1 MQMLTE
7 HLRKTE
13 SPPTS
18 HEPDVARVLTVPG
31 LDGSGP
37 RHWQSYWEHLSGFRR
52 VVMPEEARPRF
63 HVWLPAL
70 DTAIR
75 LSARP
80 VVIAAHSLGCLALA
94 WWAAMLSGEKADRL
108 VHAALLVAP
117 PDVDGLETSERIRD
131 FRPTPR
137 WQLPFPSILVA
148 SRNDPFAAYERSEQM
163 AANWGS
169 QLVDAGKAGHLNAES
184 GLAEWPA
191 GLRLLCGLSGHNAN
205 RLVAEL
211 GLRVALA

>member
-1 MQMLTE
+1 MLNET
-7 HLRKTE
+7 LRRME
-13 SPPTS
+13 APAARD
-18 HEPDVARVLTVPG
+18 EPEVARVLTVPG

-37 RHWQSYWEHLSGFRR
+37 RHWQSHWEQLAGVRR
-52 VVMPEEARPRF
+52 VVLPDEVKPRF
-63 HVWLPAL
+63 HVWMPAL
-70 DTAIR
+70 DAAIR

-117 PDVDGLETSERIRD
+117 PDVDALETSDRIRD

-137 WQLPFPSILVA
+137 WRLPFPTILVA
-148 SRNDPFAAYERSEQM
+148 SRNDPFASWDRSERM
-163 AANWGS
+163 AEDWGS
-169 QLVDAGKAGHLNAES
+169 QLVDAGRAGHLNADS

-205 RLVAEL
+205 LAIAEL

>member
-1 MQMLTE
+1 M
-7 HLRKTE
+7 
-13 SPPTS
+13 
-18 HEPDVARVLTVPG
+18 LTVPG

-37 RHWQSYWEHLSGFRR
+37 RHWQSYWEQLTGFRR
-52 VVMPEEARPRF
+52 VVLPEEARPRF
-63 HVWLPAL
+63 HVWIPAL
-70 DTAIR
+70 DAAIR
-75 LSARP
+75 MSARP

-117 PDVDGLETSERIRD
+117 PDVDALETSERIRD

-137 WQLPFPSILVA
+137 WRLPFPTILVA
-148 SRNDPFAAYERSEQM
+148 SRDDPFASWERSEQM
-163 AANWGS
+163 AVNWGS
-169 QLVDAGKAGHLNAES
+169 QLVDAGRAGHLNAAS
-184 GLAEWPA
+184 GLDEWPA

-205 RLVAEL
+205 RAVAEL